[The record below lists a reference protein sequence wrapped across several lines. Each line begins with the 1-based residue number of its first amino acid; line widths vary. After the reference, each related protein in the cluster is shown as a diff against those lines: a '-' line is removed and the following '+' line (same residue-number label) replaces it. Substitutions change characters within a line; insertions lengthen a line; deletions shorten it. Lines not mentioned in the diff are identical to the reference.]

1 MKPKVLIVG
10 AGIGGLFLGNLL
22 QLAGVRYEIFERAPE
37 VKPLGIY
44 EEFTKIGK
52 VGIFVE
58 AYANNLNR
66 QYVLNYTDRIIV
78 GGSLEY
84 VVARRDLYDL
94 LRRQVPEE
102 RIHMNK
108 KVYCFDQDDY
118 GVTIHCADNTSY
130 HGDILVGADGAHSII
145 RRHLYKALKV
155 SGKLPP
161 SDDVPLPFR
170 CGCLVGQT
178 EVLDPEEFPDLK
190 LPLSQFLCVHGD
202 NVYTWATFTTSRN
215 TMCWMVI
222 EYLNKKKVKPDDS
235 AAHNAEWGPLAAQ
248 AMSLE
253 VRDLKIPGGRDG
265 RTRTIGD
272 LLDRT
277 PKDLIS
283 KVMLEEKV
291 FDTWHGGRVV
301 LLGDG
306 TLNPAGGAGALTAIH
321 DAVALANWINTLESP
336 TLSDLDTVFK
346 EYHEERHPVAEEL
359 LASSQVLNRVGGKT
373 VFAVVMRTV
382 IKHVPKWIW
391 RKYMIKISEA
401 RPQVSFL
408 PLVDDT
414 GTARPAYQPSL
425 HKTLAILRARGDYG
439 EIGSKAEVE

>member
-37 VKPLGIY
+37 VKPLVGIY

-52 VGIFVE
+52 AGIFVE

-202 NVYTWATFTTSRN
+202 NIGN

-222 EYLNKKKVKPDDS
+222 EYLNKKKVKSDDS

-253 VRDLKIPGGRDG
+253 VRDLKIPGGKDG

-277 PKDLIS
+277 PKDLVS

-425 HKTLAILRARGDYG
+425 HKTMAILRERGDYG